1 MEIYPKKLIKNAFFR
16 LNINNKIGLGHFFRI
31 LKIVNKIKKKYKIYL
46 ILDTKIK
53 NIKILNLISSFNIIY
68 LYNNNKYKNQ
78 FNDASI
84 FLKKTSSLK
93 KDVIF
98 VDDYR
103 FNSIWHKKVYN
114 FTNKLIVI
122 DDLIK
127 KIYCDFYINY
137 KHQTDSRQKKLI
149 QKNSNKGCKLLL
161 GTKYVFLDDKLQ
173 RKKKKF
179 KKRKVNIII
188 NFGNSFDFQKIKIF
202 INNFL
207 KIKDIRNYQLFI
219 CVGILAKNYQYLLKI
234 SEINQNVSIIFH
246 KLSLSKYINKTDF
259 FIGSSGNSI
268 YENSFLNIP
277 SLFIYLNKNQM
288 NQRNDLIELGH
299 FFSFNIQ
306 DISKPSFLI
315 LIKII
320 LNKLERISK
329 LNKTKSID
337 IKKNNIKD
345 ILNQLK
351 L

>member
-16 LNINNKIGLGHFFRI
+16 FNLNNKIGLGHFFRI

-207 KIKDIRNYQLFI
+207 KIKDIRNYKLFI
-219 CVGILAKNYQYLLKI
+219 CIGILAKNYQYLLKI